1 MMGAVCSTT
10 SCLTL
15 AALVFLGI
23 IGQVALIW
31 WLHGRAA
38 KRISDADR
46 QARKEQATLIEKEFD
61 KMKGGE

>member
-1 MMGAVCSTT
+1 MIPNMATTT
-10 SCLTL
+10 SSWTL

-38 KRISDADR
+38 KRISDAKR
-46 QARKEQATLIEKEFD
+46 QARKEQATMIEKEFD
-61 KMKGGE
+61 KMKGGK